1 VRKVSA
7 SAGYAVLF
15 LIVCTVQPLSAQSAS
30 NDSTK
35 RFFDLTAG
43 LGISIQSAPLL
54 ANYINALAQPTL
66 DQKVDQFNSVAEFYF
81 VPELQVS
88 KEWSAAIEY
97 SLLIK
102 SYSIN
107 SSSGFGRTDISYEV
121 QMPSVLV
128 HYLVFGEGFR
138 LKLGGGVG
146 YHFVKF
152 DEAFSST
159 GSGETLRTN
168 GLGFK
173 LDAIGNTKFDE
184 TFYGSIGVDLRWDF
198 LGSLSRG
205 AQAVQSTRSGPDLP
219 KMTFFTAGV
228 KFGVTFQLF

>member
-1 VRKVSA
+1 VRHVRA
-7 SAGYAVLF
+7 SAGYAILF
-15 LIVCTVQPLSAQSAS
+15 LIGGVIQPLSAQPAP

-54 ANYINALAQPTL
+54 ANYINALAQPTI
-66 DQKVDQFNSVAEFYF
+66 DQRVDQFNSVAEFYF

-88 KEWSAAIEY
+88 REWSTALEY
-97 SLLIK
+97 SLLVK
-102 SYSIN
+102 SYSIT
-107 SSSGFGRTDISYEV
+107 SSSGFSRTDISYEV
-121 QMPSVLV
+121 HMPSVLV

-146 YHFVKF
+146 YHVVKF
-152 DEAFSST
+152 DQTFSIT
-159 GSGETLRTN
+159 GVGETLHSN

-205 AQAVQSTRSGPDLP
+205 AEASQVARSGPSLP
-219 KMTFFTAGV
+219 KMTFFNAGV